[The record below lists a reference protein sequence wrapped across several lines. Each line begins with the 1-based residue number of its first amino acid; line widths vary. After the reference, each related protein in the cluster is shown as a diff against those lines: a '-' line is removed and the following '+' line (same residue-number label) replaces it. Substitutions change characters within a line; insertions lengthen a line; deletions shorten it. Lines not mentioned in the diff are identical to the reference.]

1 MRAFI
6 ALDFPPEINS
16 YVKGIQEQ
24 LFGTLGLS
32 IASSLHLTLKF
43 LGEISESKENEIK
56 DALSGVVLKRFS
68 CVISSQ
74 GVFPGYNKPRVIWLG
89 LKSDSLIELNRKIDD
104 ALIPLG
110 FSRES
115 FSPHVTLARVKFIK
129 DLDILIARIKGLKT
143 EEKSFPVS
151 EFFLK
156 KSVLSEKAPIYENL
170 SGFSL
175 Q

>member
-16 YVKGIQEQ
+16 YVKGVQEQ
-24 LFGTLGLS
+24 LFGTSGLS

-43 LGEISESKENEIK
+43 LGEISEEKANEIK
-56 DALSGVVLKRFS
+56 AALSNIALKRFS
-68 CVISSQ
+68 CIISSQ

-115 FSPHVTLARVKFIK
+115 FSPHVTLARVKFIN
-129 DLDILIARIKGLKT
+129 DRDVLIARIRNLKV
-143 EEKSFPVS
+143 EEKSFQVS

-156 KSVLSEKAPIYENL
+156 KSVLSEKAPVYENL
-170 SGFSL
+170 SRFSL